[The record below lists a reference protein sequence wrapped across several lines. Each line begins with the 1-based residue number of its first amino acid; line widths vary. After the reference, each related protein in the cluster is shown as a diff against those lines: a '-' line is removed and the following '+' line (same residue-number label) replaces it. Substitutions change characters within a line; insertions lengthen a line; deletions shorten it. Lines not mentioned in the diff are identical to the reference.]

1 MTLAA
6 RKVLEDCEA
15 AYQELAR
22 ETGQAAGLSE
32 RDLDPQTFR
41 RRWTATV
48 VLLRTVG
55 HVLDKIDRHQNPEM
69 AAAIDEAWS
78 DLNRTK
84 PSPEIFWEF
93 IEAERNTVLKVYQ
106 FSLEEDEETIRGAP
120 YKRYSFVFQN
130 LDLAQNVLVVLEEA
144 IRWWHTYLEAIDEKA
159 ALKAQS

>member
-1 MTLAA
+1 
-6 RKVLEDCEA
+6 
-15 AYQELAR
+15 
-22 ETGQAAGLSE
+22 
-32 RDLDPQTFR
+32 
-41 RRWTATV
+41 
-48 VLLRTVG
+48 
-55 HVLDKIDRHQNPEM
+55 M

-93 IEAERNTVLKVYQ
+93 IEGERNNILKAYQ

-144 IRWWHTYLEAIDEKA
+144 IQWWHTYLDAIDEKA
-159 ALKAQS
+159 ALKAQ